1 MTHDQ
6 FIDRLALEVAD
17 SMDHMS
23 LWSFAVQVLGDE
35 YSRLSNDELA
45 ATVASHAPQ
54 LLNDLMELPK

>member
-35 YSRLSNDELA
+35 YSRLSNDERA
-45 ATVASHAPQ
+45 ATVCEPCPPAT
-54 LLNDLMELPK
+54 

>member
-17 SMDHMS
+17 SMDHDN
-23 LWSFAVQVLGDE
+23 LWFFAVRVLGEE

-54 LLNDLMELPK
+54 LLDDLMELPK